1 MTADTWEFVDR
12 GLLGAARAVRIE
24 SGERVRDDST
34 ATRTHILEPAGSRLL
49 YDGVRV
55 LTRLLGVTR
64 SFGSGI
70 RCADARE
77 QGRSSAAVAP
87 EIILNDNRSN
97 SRKFN
102 NLKICSMQGCPRTGA
117 PAHPS

>member
-64 SFGSGI
+64 RLSENRRARASFVISFDS
-70 RCADARE
+70 C
-77 QGRSSAAVAP
+77 
-87 EIILNDNRSN
+87 
-97 SRKFN
+97 
-102 NLKICSMQGCPRTGA
+102 
-117 PAHPS
+117 